1 MVLKPWEYMNDII
14 YEEFIVQEE
23 VLETNTEKSE
33 KEREMMRKNDKDLAE
48 RS

>member
-1 MVLKPWEYMNDII
+1 MNDII